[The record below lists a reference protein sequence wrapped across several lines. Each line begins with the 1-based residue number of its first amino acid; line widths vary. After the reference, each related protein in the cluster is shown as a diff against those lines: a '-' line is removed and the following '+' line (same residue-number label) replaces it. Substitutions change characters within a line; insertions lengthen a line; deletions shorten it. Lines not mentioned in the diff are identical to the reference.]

1 MSDLPPAGWY
11 PDDMGEPGGLRYW
24 DGSQWTEHVHG
35 AQTRPQHDA
44 PEGWTQGPDGGWQ
57 PPDDERT
64 SGKARTEVQTS
75 GWDPGMP
82 SALPTVIP
90 DPIPQSGRAWSTYRA
105 DLKWSASALMASP
118 WLVFVSIAPFVL
130 LELRVRDVH
139 PVVLWS
145 LLWLAAE
152 VFFLG
157 FIGTQRVWFL
167 RRVRGVGIHPG
178 EVWTL
183 SWRFFGRFF
192 CLDLLLAIPILAV
205 AIPVIVANT
214 HQVVNS
220 TGAVVT
226 TTSYTWKLTVA
237 VVALGFVFDVLLT
250 FVVPALA
257 LSTRSVRASFGLG
270 WKVTKRC
277 WPTDA
282 WYLFAPGITLL
293 ALSGALPRSVIST
306 GGVIVLGLISSL
318 LALWFKGANAAFY
331 IRSVPPIG
339 VDGAT

>member
-24 DGSQWTEHVHG
+24 DGSQWTEHVHD
-35 AQTRPQHDA
+35 ARSRPQHEA
-44 PEGWTQGPDGGWQ
+44 PEGWTQGPDGRWQ
-57 PPDDERT
+57 PPDDGRT
-64 SGKARTEVQTS
+64 YGIARTEVQHPTWNPGIAFIRPS
-75 GWDPGMP
+75 G
-82 SALPTVIP
+82 VP
-90 DPIPQSGRAWSTYRA
+90 DPVAQSGRAWSTYRT
-105 DLKWSASALMASP
+105 DLKWSASALVASP
-118 WLVFVSIAPFVL
+118 WLVIVSIAPFVL
-130 LELRVRDVH
+130 LELRVREVH
-139 PVVLWS
+139 PVPLWS

-157 FIGTQRVWFL
+157 FTGTQRVWFL
-167 RRVRGVGIHPG
+167 RKARGVGIDPS

-192 CLDLLLAIPILAV
+192 CLDLLLAIPILLV

-214 HQVVNS
+214 HQVVTP

-226 TTSYTWKLTVA
+226 TTSYTWELTVGL
-237 VVALGFVFDVLLT
+237 VALGFVFDVLLT

-270 WKVTKRC
+270 WRVTKRC
-277 WPTDA
+277 WPTCA

-293 ALSGALPRSVIST
+293 ALSGALPRSAIST

-318 LALWFKGANAAFY
+318 LALWFKGANVAFY
-331 IRSVPPIG
+331 IRSVPPMG

>member
-24 DGSQWTEHVHG
+24 DGSQWTEHVHDARTG
-35 AQTRPQHDA
+35 PQHDDA
-44 PEGWTQGPDGGWQ
+44 LEGSTQGLQ
-57 PPDDERT
+57 
-64 SGKARTEVQTS
+64 AS

-82 SALPTVIP
+82 SALPFDIP
-90 DPIPQSGRAWSTYRA
+90 DPIPQSGRAWLAYRG
-105 DLKWSASALMASP
+105 DLKWSASALVASP

-139 PVVLWS
+139 PVALWS
-145 LLWLAAE
+145 LLWLVAE

-157 FIGTQRVWFL
+157 FTGSQRVWFL
-167 RRVRGVGIHPG
+167 RRARGVGIHPA

-183 SWRFFGRFF
+183 SWRFFGRFL
-192 CLDLLLAIPILAV
+192 CLDLLFSIPIAAV

-214 HQVVNS
+214 HQVITS

-226 TTSYTWKLTVA
+226 TTSYTWELTVA
-237 VVALGFVFDVLLT
+237 LVALGFVFDVLLT

-257 LSTRSVRASFGLG
+257 LSTRSVRASFRLG
-270 WKVTKRC
+270 WQVTKRC

-293 ALSGALPRSVIST
+293 ALSGALPRSVIPT
-306 GGVIVLGLISSL
+306 GALIVLGLVSSF
-318 LALWFKGANAAFY
+318 LALLFKGAIVAFY
-331 IRSVPPIG
+331 IRSVPPMGI
-339 VDGAT
+339 DGAT